1 MKRNRRLTLMLCLL
15 LTTLLACSSSSKAT
29 TEIEKKFQTIAPLEN
44 MNKSLQLKLDNKDNT
59 FQLDSDIPITI
70 SNLSPSFVYSD
81 FNSNITIYLLKD
93 SEWMKIKNE
102 INYSGTMLLSPKDT
116 LLLDLQYIYVKP
128 KFEKNMLPKIRE
140 NTLLRIVIYGEVME
154 NDKLT
159 GNMVGAYVDVYISP

>member
-1 MKRNRRLTLMLCLL
+1 
-15 LTTLLACSSSSKAT
+15 
-29 TEIEKKFQTIAPLEN
+29 
-44 MNKSLQLKLDNKDNT
+44 
-59 FQLDSDIPITI
+59 
-70 SNLSPSFVYSD
+70 
-81 FNSNITIYLLKD
+81 
-93 SEWMKIKNE
+93 MKIKNE